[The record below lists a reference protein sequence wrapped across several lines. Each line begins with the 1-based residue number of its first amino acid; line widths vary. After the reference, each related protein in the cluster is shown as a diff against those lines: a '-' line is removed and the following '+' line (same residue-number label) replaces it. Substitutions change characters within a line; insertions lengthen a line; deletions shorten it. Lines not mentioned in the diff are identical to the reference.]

1 MKIYRSLA
9 EVPSDF
15 GPSALTIGNFD
26 GVHYGHRKILRRL
39 VALAEEH
46 GWKPS
51 VLTFDPHPTCVV
63 RPDRAP
69 RCACEA
75 GAVRAWRAWS
85 IAARGCPTRDR

>member
-46 GWKPS
+46 CWKPS

-69 RCACEA
+69 R
-75 GAVRAWRAWS
+75 
-85 IAARGCPTRDR
+85 